1 LTTEAA
7 STISQDQVEVHWQ
20 HPRHD
25 LENPVLLIWPNPLR
39 ENWVAEVVGER
50 RARVIA
56 RKVLVEEEHDGETEI
71 ESYTEPV
78 SQYRERIPQYVEQA
92 LLEYEGEY
100 GPIDSVANP
109 VERDDTEVPDD
120 PQSTFDSYFYQTREK

>member
-1 LTTEAA
+1 M
-7 STISQDQVEVHWQ
+7 
-20 HPRHD
+20 
-25 LENPVLLIWPNPLR
+25 LLIWPNPLR